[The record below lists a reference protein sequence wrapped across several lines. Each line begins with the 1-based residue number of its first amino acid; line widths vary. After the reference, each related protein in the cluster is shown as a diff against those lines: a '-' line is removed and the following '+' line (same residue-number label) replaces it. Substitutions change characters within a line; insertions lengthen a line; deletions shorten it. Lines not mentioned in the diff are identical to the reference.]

1 MTTIWDSIKL
11 GRITLNH
18 RLALSPLTRSRAG
31 ADGVPSELAAEYY
44 SQRASLGLLIS
55 EGTQPSEDG
64 QGFPNTPGIYT
75 EDHAA
80 GWRKITDAVHAKGAH
95 LFIQLMHAGRM
106 SHPVNTPHGR
116 TPVAPSA
123 IAPGEKM
130 YTHQGLLD
138 TPTPRSLSLAEVQST
153 IDDFRNA
160 AAKAIAAGAA
170 GVEIHGAN
178 GYLVQQFLSP
188 NANVRTDA
196 YGGEIAH
203 RIRFALEVAEAV
215 SGEIGADRTGIR
227 LSPGSRLGGI
237 DEGAESDELYRLL
250 MAELARFDLAYVHLA
265 HNGND
270 NLLKDIRRV
279 WPNALLVNRVN
290 RPLDT
295 LGSDVAAGL
304 ADIVPVGRWGLANPD
319 FVERLKLGAPFN
331 EPDRETFYGSGAKG
345 YTDYPTLKKLNA
357 ENAMEATC
365 A

>member
-1 MTTIWDSIKL
+1 MTTLWDSIKL

-18 RLALSPLTRSRAG
+18 RLALSPLTRSRAR
-31 ADGVPSELAAEYY
+31 ADGVPSEWAAEYY

-55 EGTQPSEDG
+55 EGTQPSDDG

-75 EDHAA
+75 EDHVA

-106 SHPVNTPHGR
+106 GHPVSTPHGR
-116 TPVAPSA
+116 TPVGPSA

-138 TPTPRSLSLAEVQST
+138 TPTPRPLSLAEVQLT

-160 AAKAIAAGAA
+160 AAKAIAADAD

-215 SGEIGADRTGIR
+215 SSEIGSDRTGIR

-237 DEGAESDELYRLL
+237 DEGAEAMSSIAFSWPSWRDLTSPTFIWLT
-250 MAELARFDLAYVHLA
+250 MAMTTY
-265 HNGND
+265 
-270 NLLKDIRRV
+270 
-279 WPNALLVNRVN
+279 
-290 RPLDT
+290 
-295 LGSDVAAGL
+295 
-304 ADIVPVGRWGLANPD
+304 
-319 FVERLKLGAPFN
+319 
-331 EPDRETFYGSGAKG
+331 
-345 YTDYPTLKKLNA
+345 
-357 ENAMEATC
+357 
-365 A
+365 